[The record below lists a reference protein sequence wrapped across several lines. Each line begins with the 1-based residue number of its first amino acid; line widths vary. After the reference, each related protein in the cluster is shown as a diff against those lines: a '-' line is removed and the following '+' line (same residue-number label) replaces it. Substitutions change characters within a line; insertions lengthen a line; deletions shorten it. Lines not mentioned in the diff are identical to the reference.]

1 MTDEQVTFLRIEHYS
16 GHPEVTKAADLLVQE
31 LATSKEFLKDRSAW
45 TSAARKLVAS
55 MWIRK
60 DDSFRFGT
68 KNDYYSRGKRKQV
81 WMTPKT
87 LKLFR
92 VALKLEW
99 IVKTK
104 AEIRFIRLF
113 TIY

>member
-1 MTDEQVTFLRIEHYS
+1 MTDEKITFLRIEHYS
-16 GHPEVTKAADLLVQE
+16 SHPEVAKAADLLVQE

-68 KNDYYSRGKRKQV
+68 KNDYYSRGKC
-81 WMTPKT
+81 P
-87 LKLFR
+87 LPL
-92 VALKLEW
+92 
-99 IVKTK
+99 I
-104 AEIRFIRLF
+104 
-113 TIY
+113 